1 MSRDSSTSSAN
12 IPPPT
17 WKSWFINLLC
27 GGILAPFTASKKKA
41 EEEAGFGEEA
51 RNSKRRK
58 IVAAEEARYE
68 VKGIILIFNNRN
80 LFSRDIIEEEG
91 GRREH

>member
-1 MSRDSSTSSAN
+1 MSRDSSTSASAN

-27 GGILAPFTASKKKA
+27 GGIFAPFTSLKKKA

-58 IVAAEEARYE
+58 IVAAEEPRYK
-68 VKGIILIFNNRN
+68 VKGMRLIFNHRN
-80 LFSRDIIEEEG
+80 ISSRDIIE
-91 GRREH
+91 